1 MKKFYFLLA
10 VLPLLYSC
18 YQEYEELD
26 SFLNEKVDQ
35 INTRTTGDEK
45 YDVLGYGYDITDEYL
60 GENAVKLQVINCL
73 LYTSDAADE

>member
-35 INTRTTGDEK
+35 INT
-45 YDVLGYGYDITDEYL
+45 
-60 GENAVKLQVINCL
+60 CL
-73 LYTSDAADE
+73 LYTSDAADEL

>member
-45 YDVLGYGYDITDEYL
+45 YDVLG
-60 GENAVKLQVINCL
+60 
-73 LYTSDAADE
+73 

>member
-26 SFLNEKVDQ
+26 SFAEFN
-35 INTRTTGDEK
+35 
-45 YDVLGYGYDITDEYL
+45 
-60 GENAVKLQVINCL
+60 LQMQQN
-73 LYTSDAADE
+73 SD